1 MSTPSKKPKKLEES
15 SDGDGGPEV
24 SREYD
29 VEIQK
34 ALEEIDG
41 CQNQIDGLNEKASDE
56 ILEVEKKY
64 NKLRKPYFQKRNDII
79 KRIPNFWITAFVNNK
94 KIAEILEEEEE
105 DALRYLTKLEVEEF
119 EDIKSGYRIKFY
131 FSENPYFEND
141 VLTKEFHLGDPA
153 SINTEI
159 RWKDGAD
166 LLKRLKAKTT
176 MGKSRKR
183 PLGIRSFF
191 DWFTDLADPSS
202 DEIAELIKDDLWPN
216 PLQYYLAPDME
227 NENGID
233 GDGEEMDSDEEE
245 EEDEDGA
252 DEEGDEIGDGDD
264 AECDDSV
271 EIMEDAGEDEEDGA
285 DEDDEDAGTNE
296 NAHEE
301 EDFLN
306 EEENER
312 DGEALDGEEPE

>member
-1 MSTPSKKPKKLEES
+1 MSSPSKKVKKLEDS
-15 SDGDGGPEV
+15 DRSDGDGATE
-24 SREYD
+24 SRDYD

-79 KRIPNFWITAFVNNK
+79 KRIPNFWVTAFVNNK
-94 KIAEILEEEEE
+94 KIADILEEEEE
-105 DALRYLTKLEVEEF
+105 DALRYLNKLEVEEF
-119 EDIKSGYRIKFY
+119 EDIKSGYRINFY
-131 FSENPYFEND
+131 FDENPYFEND

-153 SINTEI
+153 SQSTNI

-166 LLKRLKAKTT
+166 LSKRGKAKAA
-176 MGKSRKR
+176 MKVRKR
-183 PLGIRSFF
+183 PLGHRSFF
-191 DWFTDLADPSS
+191 DWFTDHGDPSS

-227 NENGID
+227 IENGIEGD
-233 GDGEEMDSDEEE
+233 GDGEEVDSEEEE

-252 DEEGDEIGDGDD
+252 DEDGDD
-264 AECDDSV
+264 VGEGEEGDDSV
-271 EIMEDAGEDEEDGA
+271 EIMEDAGDEE
-285 DEDDEDAGTNE
+285 EDDEDAANE
-296 NAHEE
+296 NDGAHEE
-301 EDFLN
+301 EDYLVQLVQKI
-306 EEENER
+306 ENNR
-312 DGEALDGEEPE
+312 